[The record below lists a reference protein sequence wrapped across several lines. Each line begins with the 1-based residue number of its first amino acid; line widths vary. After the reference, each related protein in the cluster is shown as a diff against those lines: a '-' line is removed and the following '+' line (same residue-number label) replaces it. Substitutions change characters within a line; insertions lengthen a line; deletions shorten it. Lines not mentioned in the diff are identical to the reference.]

1 MNNSDK
7 KIDNKIYE
15 VKEKINII
23 NENIYNEKSK
33 LKYYDDLEE
42 RFGNVKK
49 NFYDIIKNLKLSIK
63 GKRINRI
70 IQNIDENNQLVY
82 KNIIFNIEKE
92 REKTKKNINKMY
104 DKKNN
109 LDNEMKKIYLESK
122 NKENSDNSNK

>member
-49 NFYDIIKNLKLSIK
+49 NFYDIIKDLKLSIK

>member
-23 NENIYNEKSK
+23 NENIYDEKSK

-49 NFYDIIKNLKLSIK
+49 NFYDIIKDLKLSIK

>member
-15 VKEKINII
+15 VKKKINII
-23 NENIYNEKSK
+23 NENIYDEKSK

-70 IQNIDENNQLVY
+70 IQNIDENNQLAY
-82 KNIIFNIEKE
+82 KKIIFNIEKE